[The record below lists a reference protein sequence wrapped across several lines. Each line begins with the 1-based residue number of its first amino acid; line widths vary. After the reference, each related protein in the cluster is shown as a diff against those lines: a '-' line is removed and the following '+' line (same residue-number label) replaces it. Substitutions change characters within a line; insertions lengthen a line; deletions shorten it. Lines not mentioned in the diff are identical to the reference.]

1 MIERRPLY
9 EQVRRQVLDYIAE
22 HDLKPGDAILTEAE
36 LAARH
41 GVSVGTV
48 RRALRQL
55 VDQGILYRQP
65 GRGTFLTEQSRQ
77 KARQRGLLA
86 CIVPYIRD
94 AFASTVI
101 AGAQHAAQKANY
113 ALLLHNSYGQP
124 DLEEEILRQ
133 SLGNADG
140 IALLPVARA
149 TLPPILAELLQ
160 RRFPLV
166 FVDRLPT
173 PTTTDNANCVISDNH
188 GGAYAAVQHLID
200 LGHRRIGLA
209 LTADAEMN
217 SSVAQRAE
225 GYRQALRDQGL
236 AVEETLVV
244 RGLIPRREATRPTPA
259 EGREKE
265 ADIQLLQEFLRRE
278 QPSALFAVN
287 DLIAIEAWRAAEGLG
302 LSIPQDLSIVGFDDA
317 DFLRDLGIALTTVAQ
332 DAFGAGQQAVEMLIE
347 CIEGRVGAL
356 RQVVLP
362 THLVVR
368 ASCQTYSPED

>member
-1 MIERRPLY
+1 MLERRPLY
-9 EQVRRQVLDYIAE
+9 EQVRRQVLAYIVE
-22 HDLKPGDAILTEAE
+22 HDLKPGDPIPTEAE
-36 LAARH
+36 LAVRH

-77 KARQRGLLA
+77 RARRRGSLA

-101 AGAQHAAQKANY
+101 AGAQHAAQEANY
-113 ALLLHNSYGQP
+113 ALLLHNSYSQP

-133 SLGNADG
+133 SLGSANG
-140 IALLPVARA
+140 IVLLPVGRA
-149 TLPPILAELLQ
+149 TLPSIMEELLQ

-173 PTTTDNANCVISDNH
+173 PSTDNVDCVISDNH
-188 GGAYAAVQHLID
+188 GGAYAGVQHLID

-209 LTADAEMN
+209 LTADAEVN

-225 GYRQALRDQGL
+225 GYRQALREHGL
-236 AVEETLVV
+236 AVDEALVLG
-244 RGLIPRREATRPTPA
+244 GLIPRREAAGPIPV

-265 ADIQLLQEFLRRE
+265 ADIELLQEFLRRE
-278 QPSALFAVN
+278 RPSALFAVN
-287 DLIAIEAWRAAEGLG
+287 DLIAIEAWRSAEGLG

-332 DAFGAGQQAVEMLIE
+332 DSFGAGQKAVEILIE
-347 CIEGRVGAL
+347 YIGGRVGVP

-368 ASCQTYSPED
+368 ASCQAYGPED

>member
-1 MIERRPLY
+1 MLERRPLY
-9 EQVRRQVLDYIAE
+9 EQVRKQTLDYINE
-22 HDLKPGDAILTEAE
+22 HDLKPGDAIPTEAE
-36 LAARH
+36 LAARY

-65 GRGTFLTEQSRQ
+65 GRGTFLTEQSRER
-77 KARQRGLLA
+77 ARRRGFLA
-86 CIVPYIRD
+86 CMVPYIRD

-101 AGAQHAAQKANY
+101 AGAQHAAQEADY

-124 DLEEEILRQ
+124 DLEEKLLRQ
-133 SLGNADG
+133 SLGSAAG
-140 IALLPVARA
+140 IVLLPVGRA
-149 TLPPILAELLQ
+149 TLPPILEELLR

-173 PTTTDNANCVISDNH
+173 PDTDNVNCVIADNR
-188 GGAYAAVQHLID
+188 GGAYAAVQHLIE

-209 LTADAEMN
+209 LTANAKVN

-225 GYRQALRDQGL
+225 GYRQALRDHD
-236 AVEETLVV
+236 LVV
-244 RGLIPRREATRPTPA
+244 NEALVLEGLTPRREIAKPTDE
-259 EGREKE
+259 EGVEE
-265 ADIQLLQEFLRRE
+265 GGDIDLIQGFLRRE

-287 DLIAIEAWRAAEGLG
+287 DLIAIQAWRAAEGLG
-302 LSIPQDLSIVGFDDA
+302 LSIPRDLSIVGFDDA
-317 DFLRDLGIALTTVAQ
+317 DFLRDLGIPLTTVAQ
-332 DAFGAGQQAVEMLIE
+332 DAFGAGQKAVEILIE
-347 CIEGRVGAL
+347 CIEGRVGVP

-368 ASCQTYSPED
+368 ASCQAYKAQS